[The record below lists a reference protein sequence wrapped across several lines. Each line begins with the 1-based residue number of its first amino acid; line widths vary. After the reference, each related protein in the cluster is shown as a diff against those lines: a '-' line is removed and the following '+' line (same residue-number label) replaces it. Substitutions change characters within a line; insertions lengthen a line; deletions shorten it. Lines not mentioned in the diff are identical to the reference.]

1 MKHYIALVLI
11 LALIAAGHL
20 AILKAHATASAKLPT
35 VETLDIPDQIG
46 DYTRRGADAEIE
58 DHVKQV
64 LGTSMILIRDY
75 VAPPQKH
82 VQLTVV
88 HSTSRRSLHFPE
100 VCLVGGGWEIM
111 TQTTHP
117 VGVFFRAKKL
127 VLVNGDMRQL
137 VLYWFKT
144 GDELTG
150 IFFVNAYHWA
160 RAQLAFGSPT
170 STMIKVSTVLR
181 PGQSEERAF
190 ETLED
195 FAVKFTPILQE
206 RIP

>member
-1 MKHYIALVLI
+1 MKHYVGLI
-11 LALIAAGHL
+11 VILCLTAVAHL
-20 AILKAHATASAKLPT
+20 SILRAYANASAGLSQT
-35 VETLDIPDQIG
+35 GTLDIPDRIG
-46 DYTRRGADAEIE
+46 EYVKQGADAEIE
-58 DHVKQV
+58 EHVKQV
-64 LGTSMILIRDY
+64 LGTSMILIRNY
-75 VAPPQKH
+75 VAPPQRN
-82 VQLTVV
+82 VELTLV

-100 VCLVGGGWEIM
+100 VCLVGGGWEIQ

-117 VGVFFRAKKL
+117 VGFFFNAKKV
-127 VLVNGDMRQL
+127 VLVNGEMRQL

-150 IFFVNAYHWA
+150 NFFVNAYHWA
-160 RAQLAFGSPT
+160 KTQLSFGSPK

-195 FAVKFTPILQE
+195 FALKFTPILQE
-206 RIP
+206 RVP

>member
-11 LALIAAGHL
+11 LCLAAAMHL
-20 AILKAHATASAKLPT
+20 SILRAHANARVALPAMT
-35 VETLDIPDQIG
+35 ELDIPDHIG
-46 DYTRRGADAEIE
+46 EYVKQGADVEVE

-64 LGTSMILIRDY
+64 LGTNMILIRNY
-75 VAPPQKH
+75 AAPPQKH
-82 VQLTVV
+82 VQLTIV

-100 VCLVGGGWEIM
+100 VCLVGGGWEIQ

-117 VGVFFRAKKL
+117 VGFFFDAKKL
-127 VLVNGDMRQL
+127 VLVNGEMRQL

-150 IFFVNAYHWA
+150 NFFVNAFHWA
-160 RAQLAFGSPT
+160 KTRLMFGSPT
-170 STMIKVSTVLR
+170 STMIKVSAILR
-181 PGQSEERAF
+181 PGQSPERAF

-195 FAVKFTPILQE
+195 FALKFTPVLQE
-206 RIP
+206 RVP

>member
-1 MKHYIALVLI
+1 MKHYAALVI
-11 LALIAAGHL
+11 LLSLVAAAHL
-20 AILKAHATASAKLPT
+20 SILKAHANASAELPRI
-35 VETLDIPDQIG
+35 EHLDIPDRIG
-46 DYTRRGADAEIE
+46 DYTQRGVDAEIE

-75 VAPPQKH
+75 TAPPQKH
-82 VQLTVV
+82 VQLTIV

-100 VCLVGGGWEIM
+100 VCLVGGGWEIQ
-111 TQTTHP
+111 TQTTQP
-117 VGVFFRAKKL
+117 VGFFFDAKKL

-150 IFFVNAYHWA
+150 NFFVNAYHWA
-160 RAQLAFGSPT
+160 KAQLAFGSPT
-170 STMIKVSTVLR
+170 STMVKAATVLR

-195 FAVKFTPILQE
+195 FAMKFTPILQE